1 MSAIAVAPSQVAPE
15 PGPGPAIVRVGRAFV
30 HPAFDLLVIGGG
42 LSLLFTAALVW
53 KFRPAIDNVFT
64 PSIAWVAL
72 VANQAHFAA
81 STVRL
86 YTKPGARRELRFLS
100 LGFPLVTLAVLSYA
114 VARPEGL
121 GATLTALY
129 LTWSPYH
136 YAAQA
141 YGLALMYSYRSGC
154 ALSLREKQVVRAACL
169 APFVVQFIAGR
180 GFGLAW
186 ILAHT
191 SPALDVPWLR
201 AQAALWL
208 TWVPVVLM
216 VGLFAHMAIKRRVTL
231 PLVSLCTVLSN
242 AVWLLWLTSIDAF
255 VYATVFHSIQY
266 LAIVTIFHV
275 KNQQQAGRG
284 GWAFHAAGFYLRC
297 VALGYLLFQLVP
309 LGYFL
314 FGFGLAESVL
324 VVITI
329 INLHHFIVDAYIW
342 RLRQDSNYKLVTAAV

>member
-1 MSAIAVAPSQVAPE
+1 MSAIAIAPPQVDPS
-15 PGPGPAIVRVGRAFV
+15 PRPALVRVGRAFV

-53 KFRPAIDNVFT
+53 KLRPAIDNVLT
-64 PSIAWVAL
+64 PTLAL
-72 VANQAHFAA
+72 IVLVSNQAHFAA

-100 LGFPLVTLAVLSYA
+100 LGFPLVTLAVLTYA

-141 YGLALMYSYRSGC
+141 YGLSLMYAYRSGC
-154 ALSLREKQVVRAACL
+154 ALEPREKRVVRAACL
-169 APFVVQFIAGR
+169 APFAAQFVAGR
-180 GFGLAW
+180 GLGLDWILVHTSTAFDLPWLRVQAAAWLAW
-186 ILAHT
+186 IPLVLIV
-191 SPALDVPWLR
+191 ALFVR
-201 AQAALWL
+201 
-208 TWVPVVLM
+208 
-216 VGLFAHMAIKRRVTL
+216 MAMAGRVTL
-231 PLVSLCTVLSN
+231 PLISLCSVISN
-242 AVWLLWLTSIDAF
+242 AVWLMWLPAIEAF
-255 VYATVFHSIQY
+255 AYATIFHALQY

-275 KNQQQAGRG
+275 KSRQGATGG
-284 GWAFHAAGFYLRC
+284 HGWAFHAAGFYLRC
-297 VALGYLLFQLVP
+297 LALGYLLFQLVP
-309 LGYFL
+309 LAYVL
-314 FGFGLAESVL
+314 LGFGLAESVL

-342 RLRQDSNYKLVTAAV
+342 RLRQDSNYKVVTDAV